1 MAKNKQDLKKLSV
14 ADLAKNILELR
25 QEQFDIRMKKGSG
38 ESIKTHRMREIKRSI
53 ARIKTISHQKQTE
66 GV

>member
-1 MAKNKQDLKKLSV
+1 MTKNKQDLKELSI
-14 ADLAKNILELR
+14 ADLSKNILDLR

-38 ESIKTHRMREIKRSI
+38 EPVKTHRMREIKRSI
-53 ARIKTISHQKQTE
+53 ARIKTVVHQKQTE

>member
-1 MAKNKQDLKKLSV
+1 MAKNKQDLKELSI

-25 QEQFDIRMKKGSG
+25 KEQFDIRMKKASG
-38 ESIKTHRMREIKRSI
+38 EAVKTHRMREIKLSI
-53 ARIKTISHQKQTE
+53 ARIKTILHQKQTE